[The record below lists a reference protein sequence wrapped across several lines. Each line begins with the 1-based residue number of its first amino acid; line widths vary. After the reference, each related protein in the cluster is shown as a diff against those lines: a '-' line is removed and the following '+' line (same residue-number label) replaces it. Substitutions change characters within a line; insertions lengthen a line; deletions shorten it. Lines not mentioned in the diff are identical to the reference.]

1 MGNLM
6 KISKKWLIVL
16 CVFLTLFI
24 GFFTIYEIRMV
35 DSAEIGILVNR
46 TGDKR
51 GVSKVAIKSGWIMY
65 NSFTHELHTYPA
77 YAQIVDYSPFDIQD
91 KKGTIFHADPTIE
104 YFIPRDKATQVFLSY
119 RKNVNELNHTMILAE
134 VKNAYKDVSG
144 LYETDSLI
152 NHRPQFEEEV
162 KTLLTSRLENKGIFL
177 SDIQSSVKPN
187 DTMQKEIDSKNA
199 SIQKALRVEN
209 ERRAAVAEADKL
221 IAIAKGEAEANEIV
235 SKSITP
241 TLLQWEMIKK
251 WNGVSPQVTNGGVL
265 PTFSV
270 R

>member
-1 MGNLM
+1 MEMN
-6 KISKKWLIVL
+6 KKLIAVLSVLIVL
-16 CVFLTLFI
+16 LI
-24 GFFTIYEIRMV
+24 GFFTIYDIRMV

-46 TGDKR
+46 TGDNR
-51 GVSKVAIKSGWIMY
+51 GVSKVEIKSGWIMY

-77 YAQIVDYSPFDIQD
+77 YAQIVDYAPFDIQD

-119 RKNVNELNHTMILAE
+119 RKNVDELNNSMILAE

-187 DTMQKEIDSKNA
+187 DTMQKEIDNKNA

-265 PTFSV
+265 PTFSIH
-270 R
+270 

>member
-1 MGNLM
+1 M
-6 KISKKWLIVL
+6 KLNK
-16 CVFLTLFI
+16 VFVGLL
-24 GFFTIYEIRMV
+24 GFLLVCFVSFTIIYDIKMV

-51 GVSKVAIKSGWIMY
+51 GVSNVEIKSGWVMY

-77 YAQIVDYSPFDIQD
+77 YAQIVDYNPFDIQD

-104 YFIPRDKATQVFLSY
+104 YYIPRDKATQVFLSY
-119 RKNVNELNHTMILAE
+119 RKSVGELNTSMILSE
-134 VKNAYKDVSG
+134 VKNAYKDISG

-152 NHRPQFEEEV
+152 NNRPQFEEEV
-162 KTLLTSRLENKGIFL
+162 KQLLTERLKFKGINLEN
-177 SDIQSSVKPN
+177 IQSSVKPN
-187 DTMQKEIDSKNA
+187 DIMQKEIDNKNA
-199 SIQKALRVEN
+199 SIQRALRVEN
-209 ERRAAVAEADKL
+209 ERRAAIAEADIK
-221 IAIAKGEAEANEIV
+221 IATAKGEATANEIV

-270 R
+270 NR